1 MPTELDRPTTV
12 RAGEE
17 LDADVLLAYLRVA
30 VPELTA
36 PLEISQ
42 FPSGYSNLTYALRS
56 GSREFVLRRPPFGAA
71 IKSAHDMGR
80 EFRVLSGLSRV
91 YAKVPQPVVYCEDA
105 DVIGAPF
112 YVMERVHGVILRAQ
126 PGAPAPALPPAT
138 VQGIAEAVVDELAA
152 IHALDVDAAGLADLG
167 RPDGYIARQIDG
179 WTRRYQR
186 ARTDEIPALETA
198 AAWLGANL
206 PPEQRATLIHND
218 YKHDN
223 VVLAPDELTRIT
235 AVLDW
240 EMCTLGDPRM
250 DLGTTLGY
258 WIEPSD
264 PPAVAGMFGLTT
276 LPGTPTREEVITRY
290 VATSGRDVDDPLF
303 FYVYGVFKI
312 AVIVQ
317 QIYARYRQGHTRDPR
332 FAPLIHVVHGC
343 GEMAAAA
350 LETGR
355 ISRG

>member
-17 LDADVLLAYLRVA
+17 LDADALLAYLHAA

-42 FPSGYSNLTYALRS
+42 FPSGYSNLTYALHS
-56 GSREFVLRRPPFGAA
+56 GSREFVLRRPPFGAS

-91 YAKVPQPVVYCEDA
+91 YAKVPRPVVYCEDA
-105 DVIGAPF
+105 EVIGAPF
-112 YVMERVHGVILRAQ
+112 YVMERVHGVILRAR
-126 PGAPAPALPPAT
+126 PGAPGPTLPPAT
-138 VQGIAEAVVDELAA
+138 VKGIAEAVVDELAA

-186 ARTDEIPALETA
+186 ARTDEVPALESA
-198 AAWLGANL
+198 AAWLSANL

-258 WIEPSD
+258 WIEPND

-276 LPGTPTREEVITRY
+276 LPGTPTREDVIDRY
-290 VATSGRDVDDPLF
+290 VAASGRDLDDPLF

-317 QIYARYRQGHTRDPR
+317 QIYARYRQGHTQDPR
-332 FAPLIHVVHGC
+332 FAPLIHVVYGC
-343 GEMAAAA
+343 GEMAAVA